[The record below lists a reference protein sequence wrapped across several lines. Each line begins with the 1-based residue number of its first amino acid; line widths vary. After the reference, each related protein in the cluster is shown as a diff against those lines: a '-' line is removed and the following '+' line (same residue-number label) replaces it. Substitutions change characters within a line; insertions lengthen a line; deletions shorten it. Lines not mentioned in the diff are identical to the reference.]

1 MLHCE
6 CDTYLDAKRKGA
18 TGSYPGSVSRRH
30 GLDPQDDLFCEGQ
43 AGMNGVAVDPE
54 FDDNRFIYVFSA
66 SSLTEPGT
74 NRVLRLTVNDDLSEV
89 ADRTDI
95 IEDILYKPE
104 ATDQPFGGPGA
115 QNGGR
120 IRFVPEDRHLYVT
133 TGDTHNAEVLQSPT
147 LLGGKV

>member
-1 MLHCE
+1 
-6 CDTYLDAKRKGA
+6 
-18 TGSYPGSVSRRH
+18 
-30 GLDPQDDLFCEGQ
+30 
-43 AGMNGVAVDPE
+43 MNGVAVDPE